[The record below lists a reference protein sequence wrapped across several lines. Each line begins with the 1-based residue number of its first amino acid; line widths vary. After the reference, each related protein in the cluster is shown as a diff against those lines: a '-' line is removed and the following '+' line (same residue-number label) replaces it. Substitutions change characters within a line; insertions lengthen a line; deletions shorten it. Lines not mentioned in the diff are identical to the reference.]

1 MTLTVTPSG
10 PRWLARALSVV
21 VGSVVVGDTD
31 GDTVGS
37 EVVGAAVGSEV
48 VGDTD
53 GDAVGSQVVSEHVIA
68 QHAAAYVRLTLLTPQ
83 QRGVG
88 SHGVKDGQYLRSSH
102 CRPATR
108 WGPR

>member
-1 MTLTVTPSG
+1 MMISCLSTTLTAGLSG
-10 PRWLARALSVV
+10 PRWLVRALSVV

-53 GDAVGSQVVSEHVIA
+53 GDAVGSEMVSEGA
-68 QHAAAYVRLTLLTPQ
+68 KCGGRVRCGG
-83 QRGVG
+83 RHRRR
-88 SHGVKDGQYLRSSH
+88 HGRI
-102 CRPATR
+102 
-108 WGPR
+108 